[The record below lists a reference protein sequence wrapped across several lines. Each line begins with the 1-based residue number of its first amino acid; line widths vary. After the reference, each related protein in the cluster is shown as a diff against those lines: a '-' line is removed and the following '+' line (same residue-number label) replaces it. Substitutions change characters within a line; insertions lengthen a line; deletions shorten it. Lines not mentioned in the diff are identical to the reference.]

1 VKLTL
6 GLTSSVN
13 KTGSRPLANLSE
25 AWIGLGEEYLEGPP
39 AQEAYTKAR
48 AASDHAL
55 APLSPDLAS
64 AHRARGDLLMTAD
77 LDRRGAEAEFRRA
90 LELQPSQAGKRFW
103 RICVR
108 LWVR

>member
-25 AWIGLGEEYLEGPP
+25 AWIGLGEEYLAGPP
-39 AQEAYTKAR
+39 VQEAYTKAR

-55 APLSPDLAS
+55 ALSPDLAS

-77 LDRRGAEAEFRRA
+77 LDWRGAEAEFRRA
-90 LELQPSQAGKRFW
+90 LELQPSQAGRRFW